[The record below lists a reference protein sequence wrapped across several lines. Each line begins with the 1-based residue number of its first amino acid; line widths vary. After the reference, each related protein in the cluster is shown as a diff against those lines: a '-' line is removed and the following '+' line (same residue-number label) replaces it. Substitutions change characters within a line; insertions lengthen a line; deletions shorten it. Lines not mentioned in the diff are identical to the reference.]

1 MSYAGLDA
9 TIRSWADK
17 HSLQLY
23 TKWADDLDCRC
34 VYLWSTIGECFQIW
48 ITEPQEACVAVRA
61 ADVVTR
67 DDEELSAGVTVEESM
82 LGNALEDMLTN
93 VYGWMKRH
101 DASAT
106 FDVEALKP

>member
-1 MSYAGLDA
+1 MSYAALDA
-9 TIRSWADK
+9 TISSWADK
-17 HSLQLY
+17 HSLRLY
-23 TKWADDLDCRC
+23 TKWPGGDIRC

-48 ITEPQEACVAVRA
+48 IAEPQEGCVAVHA
-61 ADVVTR
+61 ADIETR
-67 DDEELSAGVTVEESM
+67 DDEELSAEVTVQEAM

>member
-1 MSYAGLDA
+1 MSYAALDA
-9 TIRSWADK
+9 TISSWANN
-17 HSLQLY
+17 HALRLY
-23 TKWADDLDCRC
+23 TKWPGGDCRC

-48 ITEPQEACVAVRA
+48 ITEPQGGLVTVHA
-61 ADVVTR
+61 ADTDTR
-67 DDEELSAGVTVEESM
+67 DDEELSSAVTVEESI